1 MLTLTTKAS
10 GFVPGFM
17 FSLDPKTGQTK
28 KILGD
33 IYGLTTNTNP
43 DMTKILF
50 SKSTDRSLIFGMHDT
65 TDGKK
70 YSLGITTLPEKCTW
84 SITGGTIYCGVPRI
98 LPGGVYP
105 DEWYQGIIHT
115 SDQIVRIDPTQLYD
129 NEILVDPEDENVTVD
144 TVNIQVDNNER
155 YTAFIDKNT
164 NLLYMVNN

>member
-1 MLTLTTKAS
+1 
-10 GFVPGFM
+10 M
-17 FSLDPKTGQTK
+17 FSLDPKTGATK

-43 DMTKILF
+43 EVTKILF
-50 SKSTDRSLIFGMHDT
+50 SKSTERSLIFGMHDT
-65 TDGKK
+65 KDGKN
-70 YSLGITTLPEKCTW
+70 YSLGVNTLPEKCTW
-84 SITGGTIYCGVPRI
+84 SPTGGTIYCGVPRI

-129 NEILVDPEDENVTVD
+129 NEIIVDPEDENVTVD

-155 YTAFIDKNT
+155 YTAFIDRNT